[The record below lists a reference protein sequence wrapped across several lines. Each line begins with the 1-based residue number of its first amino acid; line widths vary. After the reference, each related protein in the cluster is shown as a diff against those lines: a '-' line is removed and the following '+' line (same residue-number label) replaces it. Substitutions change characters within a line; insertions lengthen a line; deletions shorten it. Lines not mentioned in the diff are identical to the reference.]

1 MKEYAKITICENIA
15 TVHDFIGFTADW
27 DEIIV
32 PVDREAVKALKA
44 QGYTIEYTSDDI

>member
-15 TVHDFIGFTADW
+15 TVHSFIGFTADW